1 MYKVLIKSGLGT
13 WVEIRSGYNKE
24 DIESFAVTQL
34 NGVEYMVV
42 CVIRHHSGGPEV
54 FEIEG

>member
-1 MYKVLIKSGLGT
+1 MYKVLIKSGLDT

-34 NGVEYMVV
+34 NDVEYMVV
-42 CVIRHHSGGPEV
+42 RVMRHHSGESEA
-54 FEIEG
+54 FEIGE